1 MTVSELSFTMDHPRI
16 SGSPVILTSYS
27 VVLIRHHCSALP
39 CNLIPVRVTLSL
51 RSTFDSLHWALCQL
65 QFLERGVVHPLNLL
79 FQGFSPQEVLVC
91 VHSPWV
97 PQLLCL
103 SQGQEVR
110 KISSGPGHFYL
121 SL

>member
-1 MTVSELSFTMDHPRI
+1 MLAIIWSCPEVLYEQYLELPFSWIIPESLGF
-16 SGSPVILTSYS
+16 PVNLISYS
-27 VVLIRHHCSALP
+27 VVLIRHHCSALF
-39 CNLIPVRVTLSL
+39 CNLIPVRVTSSL

-79 FQGFSPQEVLVC
+79 FQGFSSRGVGVC

-103 SQGQEVR
+103 SVTG
-110 KISSGPGHFYL
+110 S
-121 SL
+121 